1 MRQRRQ
7 RSAMVRTRGALAI
20 DALWSG
26 GARTVR
32 RAQRL
37 RPRVLARARR
47 VSHRS
52 TQPMGPA
59 ETRGGIAGASMWCLC
74 SCLSEKL
81 HRGTRPACNT
91 SRVGAVAQA
100 PHAHTERDG
109 GAHAARPE
117 SRRTASRSHP
127 DARYRFSQLAVW
139 QVHLWR

>member
-47 VSHRS
+47 VSRRS
-52 TQPMGPA
+52 AQPATHEPGWD
-59 ETRGGIAGASMWCLC
+59 TWRLTNSGDLFVAS
-74 SCLSEKL
+74 
-81 HRGTRPACNT
+81 
-91 SRVGAVAQA
+91 V
-100 PHAHTERDG
+100 
-109 GAHAARPE
+109 
-117 SRRTASRSHP
+117 
-127 DARYRFSQLAVW
+127 
-139 QVHLWR
+139 

>member
-20 DALWSG
+20 DALWTG

-37 RPRVLARARR
+37 RPRVLVRAWR
-47 VSHRS
+47 VSRRS
-52 TQPMGPA
+52 AQPMGPA

-81 HRGTRPACNT
+81 RRGTRPACNT
-91 SRVGAVAQA
+91 TAQHIIIPRPICVASSIHIAHRAERACSR
-100 PHAHTERDG
+100 
-109 GAHAARPE
+109 
-117 SRRTASRSHP
+117 
-127 DARYRFSQLAVW
+127 
-139 QVHLWR
+139 